1 MRAYHAADEKRA
13 ARRVRIMQRPVA
25 IAGAAAEL
33 GLSHSHHSPQSW
45 EAPFVI
51 MCIKLGPVD
60 KRAVRLDDSTNVI
73 GLVQQ
78 FAGDMDGGIA

>member
-13 ARRVRIMQRPVA
+13 ARRVGIMQSPVA
-25 IAGAAAEL
+25 SAGSAAEL
-33 GLSHSHHSPQSW
+33 GLSHSPQSR

-51 MCIKLGPVD
+51 MRIQLGPVD
-60 KRAVRLDDSTNVI
+60 KRAVGLDDSANVI

-78 FAGDMDGGIA
+78 FAGDMDSGIA

>member
-13 ARRVRIMQRPVA
+13 ARRVGIMQSPVA
-25 IAGAAAEL
+25 SAGSAAEL
-33 GLSHSHHSPQSW
+33 GLSHSDHSPQSR

-51 MCIKLGPVD
+51 MRIQLGPVD